1 MAKKTTRSS
10 RIVGGTE
17 VGSGR
22 SVEDAAL
29 NFAEDL
35 GRFLGTTQKKAEE
48 WLGQRRNIVDR
59 LTQIRDA
66 ANGYLQQLSGEDAE
80 AKRNPGRPAGSVAR
94 ARGIDFG
101 GAVTRN
107 RPEPLAGAEDGF
119 VVDGGKRKRRGMSV
133 AQRKAVGVRMKKYW
147 AERRKQSAKK

>member
-1 MAKKTTRSS
+1 M
-10 RIVGGTE
+10 GTE
-17 VGSGR
+17 AGSGR

-29 NFAEDL
+29 DFAEDL

-66 ANGYLQQLSGEDAE
+66 ANGYLQQLSGEDA
-80 AKRNPGRPAGSVAR
+80 AATKRKPGRPSGSMTR

-101 GAVTRN
+101 GAATRS
-107 RPEPLAGAEDGF
+107 RPEPLAASEGGAVGDGQ
-119 VVDGGKRKRRGMSV
+119 KRKRRGMSA
-133 AQRKAVGVRMKKYW
+133 AQRKAVGERMKKYW
-147 AERRKQSAKK
+147 ADRKKQAGKK